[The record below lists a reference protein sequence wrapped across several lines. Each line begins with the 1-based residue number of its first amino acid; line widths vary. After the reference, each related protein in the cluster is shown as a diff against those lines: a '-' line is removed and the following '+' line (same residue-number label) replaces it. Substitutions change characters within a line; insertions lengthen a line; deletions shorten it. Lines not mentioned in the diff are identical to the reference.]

1 MSTDTDANADGTR
14 TVEVQVP
21 APLLDRIDA
30 EWERRGYESRAAA
43 LRDALRGW
51 VDPPTELSE
60 STLSAL
66 ETSREQAD
74 RGETVTAEEAR
85 ERLGLDD

>member
-21 APLLDRIDA
+21 APLLDQIDA

-43 LRDALRGW
+43 LRDALRW

-60 STLSAL
+60 PTLSAL

-74 RGETVTAEEAR
+74 RGETVTAEEAW